1 MNENKKALIVA
12 TSLEGAIGKNNELL
26 WQLSDDL
33 KLFKK
38 LTTGNVILMGRN
50 TFESIG
56 RPLPNRVNVVI
67 SRTVKNIEGCLVFSE
82 IQEALDFVQ
91 NEYPD
96 KKLYFIGGASIYQAA
111 IAMVDELHISRVDA
125 HNADADTFFPNVNWD
140 EWGLQE
146 AQPFGIS
153 DKNQHNFCYLV
164 YLRR

>member
-1 MNENKKALIVA
+1 MNGNKKALIVA

-38 LTTGNVILMGRN
+38 LTTENVILMGRN

-56 RPLPNRVNVVI
+56 RPLPNRVNIII
-67 SRTVKNIEGCLVFSE
+67 SRTFKKIEGCLVFSE

-111 IAMVDELHISRVDA
+111 IALVDEMHISRVDA
-125 HNADADTFFPNVNWD
+125 HYADADTFFPIVNWD
-140 EWGLQE
+140 EWKLQE
-146 AQPFGIS
+146 AHPFVIS

-164 YLRR
+164 YVRR